1 MPDVDSVVAAL
12 SRIDGLELHQL
23 DSELCC
29 TNPDQLEALVSSLE
43 HKAIIVPCA
52 SCGMSLGKALA
63 DKGEY
68 RLLKPSEVMW
78 AAIDGHEI

>member
-1 MPDVDSVVAAL
+1 L
-12 SRIDGLELHQL
+12 
-23 DSELCC
+23 
-29 TNPDQLEALVSSLE
+29 
-43 HKAIIVPCA
+43 
-52 SCGMSLGKALA
+52 SLGKALA